1 MTLPLK
7 RPFLADFPLPRLIP
21 GGCPDLPPFPG
32 LKSPVSQVGPQ
43 VTSSA
48 TRAWSV
54 LSWLHVAAS
63 KIVRGGLLES
73 FGTEITRTY
82 LNKLIYIYNYI
93 YNMSA
98 IYIYNIYVIIQYI
111 YT

>member
-82 LNKLIYIYNYI
+82 LNKLIYI
-93 YNMSA
+93 
-98 IYIYNIYVIIQYI
+98 
-111 YT
+111 